1 MLLSMNWIG
10 DFVDLSGLDK
20 RALIQRFTLS
30 TAEVEEVIE
39 MGADVSGVIV
49 AEIASVAAHPS
60 SSKLHLLKIN
70 TGKETVDCVCG
81 APNVRAGM
89 KVAFATVGAV
99 VRGNKIGQAE
109 IAGYPSFGM
118 CCSEAELG
126 ISADHS
132 GLMEIED
139 ELPLGTDLKSVYA
152 IDDLLFE
159 VDNKSLTNRP
169 DLWGHYG
176 IAREFATLANR
187 PLRPVPTHPTA
198 RYADLPELKIDVKEP
213 DLCFRYSG
221 ITVEGIKT
229 KKSPVNMRIRLFY
242 CGSRAINLLA
252 DLTNYVMLELG
263 QPMHAFDRR
272 RVDRVEVNRFPAP
285 FVFKTLDGAERNV
298 DENMLMICSHGEPV
312 AIAGVM
318 GGLASE
324 IEDDTDSLFLES
336 ANFNGIS
343 VRKTSSRLGLRT
355 DASMRYEKMLDPEL
369 TVPAIERFL
378 DLLFKADPAAK
389 VTSRMTDVYVH
400 KFDKITLEID
410 KPFVDRYT
418 GIDISSDQIAATLA
432 SLGFGVTRN
441 GDAFKVEVPSWRAT
455 KDVTI
460 KADLIEEITRIYGY
474 DNFKITTTLS
484 PLHPVRAEVPATDAK
499 RIKDLLV
506 ERFSLHEVH
515 SYIWSDSAKDKLLG
529 IETPKN
535 VRLINAQTPEHA
547 SFRIS
552 MIPTLLSFA
561 YENKGFSESYGLF
574 EIGHTVDGLAADGT
588 CNERKKLGVVL
599 FDRTVNEETL
609 YYRAHDMLTAIFR
622 TLKHRAPDF
631 ASCEPRFN
639 WQHPVNLSSASL
651 DGREVGFL
659 TTLHPAV
666 RAKLDKKAAVL
677 AFELDMGIF
686 SSVEEKPLAY
696 REPSRYPGI
705 DVDLSF
711 SASVGDL
718 DFAAVEKAAR
728 DAAGKYLKDVTLV
741 DLYEGDNGES
751 VTLRFGFSSDE
762 RTLARTEIQPSVDAL
777 VSALSDRFGM
787 TLKTV

>member
-10 DFVDLSGLDK
+10 DFVDLSGLDR
-20 RALIQRFTLS
+20 RALIGRFTLS

-39 MGADVSGVIV
+39 KGADTYGVVVAKIVSVD
-49 AEIASVAAHPS
+49 AHPKS
-60 SSKLHLLKIN
+60 EKLHLLKVD
-70 TGKETVDCVCG
+70 TGKEIVDCVCG
-81 APNVRAGM
+81 APNVRPDM
-89 KVAFATVGAV
+89 KVAFATVGASV
-99 VRGNKIGQAE
+99 SGNKIGKAE

-139 ELPLGTDLKSVYA
+139 DLPLGTDLKSVYA

-198 RYADLPELKIDVKEP
+198 EYDKLPALKIDVKEP

-221 ITVEGIKT
+221 ITVEGINV

-252 DLTNYVMLELG
+252 DLTNYVMMELG

-272 RVDRVEVNRFPAP
+272 RVGQVEVNRFPAP
-285 FVFKTLDGAERNV
+285 FAFKTLDGVERNI
-298 DENMLMICSHGEPV
+298 DENMLMICSKGEPV

-324 IEDDTDSLFLES
+324 IESDTDSLFLES

-355 DASMRYEKMLDPEL
+355 DASARYEKMLDPEL
-369 TVPAIERFL
+369 TVPAIGRFL
-378 DLLFKADPAAK
+378 DLLLKTDPGAR
-389 VTSRMTDVYVH
+389 VTSRLTDVYLH
-400 KFDKITLEID
+400 KFEKITLEID
-410 KPFVDRYT
+410 KAFVDRYT
-418 GIDISSDQIAATLA
+418 GIDISCDEIAATLT
-432 SLGFGVTRN
+432 SLGFGVKRN
-441 GDAFKVEVPSWRAT
+441 GNAFTVDVPSWRAT

-515 SYIWSDSAKDKLLG
+515 SYIWSDAAKDKLLG
-529 IETPKN
+529 IETPTN

-561 YENKGFSESYGLF
+561 CENKGFADAFGLF
-574 EIGHTVDGLAADGT
+574 EIGHTVDGLLPDGA

-609 YYRAHDMLTAIFR
+609 YYRAHEMLIAIFR
-622 TLKHRAPDF
+622 TLKHRQPDF
-631 ASCEPRFN
+631 SSAEPRFN
-639 WQHPVNLSSASL
+639 WQHPVNLSEIVL
-651 DGREVGFL
+651 DGKTVGFL
-659 TTLHPAV
+659 TTLHPSV
-666 RAKLDKKAAVL
+666 RGKVDKKAAIL
-677 AFELDMGIF
+677 AFELDMEIF
-686 SSVEEKPLAY
+686 SSIVEKPLAY
-696 REPSRYPGI
+696 KEPSRYPGI
-705 DVDLSF
+705 DIDLSF
-711 SASVGDL
+711 SASVGAL
-718 DFAAVEKAAR
+718 DFAAVETAAR
-728 DAAGKYLKDVTLV
+728 KVAGEYLKTVSLT
-741 DLYEGDNGES
+741 DLYDGENGES
-751 VTLRFGFSSDE
+751 VTLRFGFSSSE
-762 RTLARTEIQPSVDAL
+762 KTLARTEIQPAVDAI
-777 VSALSDRFGM
+777 VAALSADFGM